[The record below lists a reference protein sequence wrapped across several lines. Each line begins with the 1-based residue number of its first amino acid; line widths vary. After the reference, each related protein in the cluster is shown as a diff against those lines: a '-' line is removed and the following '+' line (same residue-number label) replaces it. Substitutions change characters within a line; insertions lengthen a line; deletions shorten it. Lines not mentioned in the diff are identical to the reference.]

1 MSRPVS
7 SNGDQGLTEAGGRRE
22 YDKAGKSPQQTLAPC
37 HVPAPDRISTREQQR
52 KADRGQDIGADRES
66 IALKAFLR
74 LPLALVTRRVV
85 LILGDYGMAM
95 RCRRCR
101 GGGLAF
107 VDLALLDQRHGP
119 EELCDRNN
127 DADDQAGKRG
137 RKYDRPENRH
147 LSSMTG
153 KRVGVADIVRG
164 VMNRT
169 DMREADH
176 ADDE

>member
-1 MSRPVS
+1 
-7 SNGDQGLTEAGGRRE
+7 
-22 YDKAGKSPQQTLAPC
+22 
-37 HVPAPDRISTREQQR
+37 VPAPDRINASEQQR
-52 KADRGQDIGADRES
+52 KTDRGQDIGADRES

-74 LPLALVTRRVV
+74 LPLVLVTRGVV

-95 RCRRCR
+95 RCRGR
-101 GGGLAF
+101 LAF

-153 KRVGVADIVRG
+153 KRIGVTDIVGG